1 MARQPTHPGRFRLPT
16 ALVAAMATLAIA
28 CGGADR
34 DPLSPAAPSTS
45 PTTAPPSA
53 FAFVTDRETRELLA
67 FDANA
72 ATGALRL
79 VEGQDLG
86 YPQRLAVDPLGRFV
100 YASATISDRSFLRSY
115 AVEAATGRL
124 TLCDEE
130 DLIARALSI
139 AATETLV
146 HVIGAART
154 TGYIGY
160 WSVYG
165 IDTGSGTLEWMG
177 PGPWRRDPFFM
188 VAGPRGE
195 EVYTVAHESPALG
208 WTELLYASDALDD
221 GVIVDRDVIK
231 LQYETSDVVLGGDVL
246 FTADRAGRISSR
258 TLREAASQIKLLARL
273 EHAFEG
279 GPARLALGRPT
290 IPRLS
295 ASSVAAGTLLAVSSA
310 SGVRTFAVSETGE
323 LSLAGS
329 VTLPGVENA
338 RAVAF
343 HPSGRHLYTSG
354 PGEGI
359 RIFRVEENGLLQETA
374 REPRGGGEIVITA
387 PPG

>member
-1 MARQPTHPGRFRLPT
+1 MARQTAHPREFRPP
-16 ALVAAMATLAIA
+16 AVLVAATAILAVA

-34 DPLSPAAPSTS
+34 EPPSPTAPSTS
-45 PTTAPPSA
+45 SATAPPSA
-53 FAFVTDRETRELLA
+53 FAYVADRETRELLA

-100 YASATISDRSFLRSY
+100 YASATLSDRSFLRSC
-115 AVEAATGRL
+115 AVEAVTGRL
-124 TLCDEE
+124 ARCDEE

-139 AATETLV
+139 AATETFV

-154 TGYIGY
+154 TGYVGY
-160 WSVYG
+160 WSVYRV
-165 IDTGSGTLEWMG
+165 DTGSGTLEWTG
-177 PGPWRRDPFFM
+177 PGPWRRDPFFL
-188 VAGPRGE
+188 AAAPRGE
-195 EVYTVAHESPALG
+195 DVFTVAHESPALG
-208 WTELLYASDALDD
+208 WTELLYASDALDS
-221 GVIVDRDVIK
+221 GAIVDCDFIK

-246 FTADRAGRISSR
+246 FAADRAGRISSR
-258 TLREAASQIKLLARL
+258 TLIGASRQIKLLARL

-290 IPRLS
+290 MPRLS
-295 ASSVAAGTLLAVSSA
+295 ASSVEAGTLLAVSSA
-310 SGVRTFAVSETGE
+310 SGVRTFTVSETGE
-323 LSLAGS
+323 LSLAGA
-329 VTLPGVENA
+329 VTLPEVEDA

-359 RIFRVEENGLLQETA
+359 RIFRVQENGLLQETGQ
-374 REPRGGGEIVITA
+374 EPRGGGEIVITA